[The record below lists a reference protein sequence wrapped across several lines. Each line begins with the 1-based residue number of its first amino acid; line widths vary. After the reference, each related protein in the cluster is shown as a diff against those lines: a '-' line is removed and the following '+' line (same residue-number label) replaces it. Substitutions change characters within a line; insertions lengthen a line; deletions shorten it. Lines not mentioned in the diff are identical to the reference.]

1 MRDTLLRKGADLALK
16 KAIDVCRADE
26 ATNYEMKIIKQEID
40 VDGVQRNRRRSNND
54 NRGKM
59 QHTARAVT
67 STTTNNQKKCK
78 YCGKQH
84 LLKQCLAFGQTCRTF
99 SKKNHQANCC
109 NARIIGEN
117 QTTEDYVIEA
127 VTKEVGNKTKKDE
140 VQNEVKKVRNKE
152 EQANEKMK
160 KNKQQLDDDG
170 SMDKNKEKLSDD
182 RTAINK
188 KQQVDSMTRGYD
200 AQKKEATL
208 VMKMNDKNVR

>member
-1 MRDTLLRKGADLALK
+1 MQILWKTTL
-16 KAIDVCRADE
+16 VE
-26 ATNYEMKIIKQEID
+26 AMSSIW
-40 VDGVQRNRRRSNND
+40 SN
-54 NRGKM
+54 M
-59 QHTARAVT
+59 Q
-67 STTTNNQKKCK
+67 NMQQKESLGE
-78 YCGKQH
+78 Y
-84 LLKQCLAFGQTCRTF
+84 
-99 SKKNHQANCC
+99 C

-188 KQQVDSMTRGYD
+188 KQQVDSMTRDYD

>member
-1 MRDTLLRKGADLALK
+1 MNNLSSKCEFGLILYKLVDGIQSEKIQDTLLRKGVDLSLK

-40 VDGVQRNRRRSNND
+40 VDGVQRNSRRSNND

-84 LLKQCLAFGQTCRTF
+84 LPKQCLAFGQ
-99 SKKNHQANCC
+99 
-109 NARIIGEN
+109 
-117 QTTEDYVIEA
+117 
-127 VTKEVGNKTKKDE
+127 
-140 VQNEVKKVRNKE
+140 VQNKVKKVRNKE

-170 SMDKNKEKLSDD
+170 SMDKNKEKLYDD

-188 KQQVDSMTRGYD
+188 KQQVDSMTRDYD

-208 VMKMNDKNVR
+208 VMKMNNKNVRIKLTGAEVNVMPT